1 MAFCDVMY
9 GNVGEVPT
17 VRELLEL
24 QHTLSRSSG
33 LIQIAAGSPLP
44 LASCGLKTPC
54 VLAGHAVSKP
64 GVVRSGA
71 VLVGAMCDPVKGLEE
86 QNDSI

>member
-1 MAFCDVMY
+1 MY

-17 VRELLEL
+17 VREPLEP

-33 LIQIAAGSPLP
+33 LIQIAVGYLLP
-44 LASCGLKTPC
+44 ISCPELKNPC
-54 VLAGHAVSKP
+54 FPVVHAVSML

-71 VLVGAMCDPVKGLEE
+71 GLAGAMCDPVKGLEE